1 MVIEDS
7 VKVILYLILLEI
19 SGKNMSN
26 GMNRDSS
33 FLYYLG
39 FFGFIYSIASIIH
52 MIFEVW

>member
-1 MVIEDS
+1 MIIEDT

-39 FFGFIYSIASIIH
+39 SFGFIYSIASIIH
-52 MIFEVW
+52 MIFGA

>member
-39 FFGFIYSIASIIH
+39 SFGFIYSIAGIIH